1 MCGRMEA
8 RMEARMEDRIDDRV
22 EVYEAELDPKHYYG
36 YSPTPY
42 DYQVQSKA
50 PFL

>member
-36 YSPTPY
+36 FSPTPY